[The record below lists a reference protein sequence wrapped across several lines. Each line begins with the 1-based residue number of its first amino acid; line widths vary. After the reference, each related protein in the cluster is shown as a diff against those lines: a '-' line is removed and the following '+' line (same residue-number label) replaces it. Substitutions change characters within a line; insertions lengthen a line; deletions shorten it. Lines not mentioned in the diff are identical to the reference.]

1 MDKIGQSLIFGYLS
15 HRKQRPK
22 IGPPN
27 SSWYEI
33 IRGVPQGSIL
43 GCLLFNIFVND
54 LFFIITL
61 SEVCTFSIFN
71 TLYSSNKELEIVFK
85 SLETGLN
92 NFLAWLNINSWKADP
107 GKF

>member
-54 LFFIITL
+54 LFLL
-61 SEVCTFSIFN
+61 SHCLKYALFPMTTPYIA
-71 TLYSSNKELEIVFK
+71 LIK
-85 SLETGLN
+85 S
-92 NFLAWLNINSWKADP
+92 
-107 GKF
+107 